1 VVKGNNSFGIAL
13 TNYCVATNL
22 SATDCA
28 ALDIEPNPDGNRILT
43 NTVTGNAA
51 APDPS
56 FPPIFAVDLAWDTM
70 GSDNCWSGN
79 RAGTTFPAPLPACP

>member
-1 VVKGNNSFGIAL
+1 
-13 TNYCVATNL
+13 VATNL
-22 SATDCA
+22 SPTECA

-43 NTVTGNAA
+43 NTVRGNAA

-56 FPPIFAVDLAWDTM
+56 FPPVFAVDLAWDTT

-79 RAGTTFPAPLPACP
+79 RAGTTFPASLPACP